1 MTSMLTGINYCTP
14 LLTADYTVSTPMYSS
29 TVKAISL
36 YSVYNA
42 ARMQPYDQNVTLTQ
56 LCAL

>member
-1 MTSMLTGINYCTP
+1 MTSMLTGISYCTP
-14 LLTADYTVSTPMYSS
+14 LLTADYAVSTPMYSS
-29 TVKAISL
+29 AVKAISL

-42 ARMQPYDQNVTLTQ
+42 ARMQIPAYNVTRAQ